1 MQLNNNFKFKQD
13 PFGLVDFSKG
23 VSFIPSKP
31 PKSGLGWIWWI
42 LIILIFG
49 GIIYLGSLA
58 YNYIKDDKKDSIKEP
73 DAVPDINDSVKEEE
87 KEEKQIRKLLPE
99 HKVEIRL
106 DLADKANWD
115 FAYIEAKKAEG
126 KAIFV
131 KNEGWLIYA

>member
-23 VSFIPSKP
+23 ISTIPSKP
-31 PKSGLGWIWWI
+31 TKSGLGWIGWAI
-42 LIILIFG
+42 VILIFG
-49 GIIYLGSLA
+49 IIIYLGSLA
-58 YNYIKDDKKDSIKEP
+58 YNYIKDDKKDSLKEP
-73 DAVPDINDSVKEEE
+73 DIVPEIDGSVEEEE
-87 KEEKQIRKLLPE
+87 KEENQIRKLLPE
-99 HKVEIRL
+99 HKVEMRL